1 MIGVS
6 RMEGRKKKI
15 LIILLLIGIL
25 SIGSISIKYDLLSI
39 KKVEATNI
47 SDTLNNMGNNSL
59 INKLL
64 NNQIRQVEDEKTAT
78 LLEEKREILEAQRIE
93 EEKERIEQ
101 EILALENDPN
111 SRFAYLTFDDG
122 PSINSTPAILDILK
136 EYEIKATFFVLGSNA
151 EKHPDILKRI
161 RDEGHKIGN
170 HSYSH
175 VYGYIYRNTRN
186 FMEDISRADG
196 VLKDILGEDFETKLL
211 RLPGGSF
218 GKYKA
223 PMVKAAENEGYTIY
237 DWNSLNGD
245 AEGYNLKNSYLT
257 RRLRETTMNK
267 KNAIILMHDMD
278 SKVGTVETLREN
290 IDYLISQ
297 GFYFRVLEENND
309 D

>member
-1 MIGVS
+1 MMIGVS

-111 SRFAYLTFDDG
+111 L
-122 PSINSTPAILDILK
+122 
-136 EYEIKATFFVLGSNA
+136 
-151 EKHPDILKRI
+151 
-161 RDEGHKIGN
+161 
-170 HSYSH
+170 
-175 VYGYIYRNTRN
+175 
-186 FMEDISRADG
+186 
-196 VLKDILGEDFETKLL
+196 
-211 RLPGGSF
+211 
-218 GKYKA
+218 
-223 PMVKAAENEGYTIY
+223 
-237 DWNSLNGD
+237 
-245 AEGYNLKNSYLT
+245 
-257 RRLRETTMNK
+257 
-267 KNAIILMHDMD
+267 
-278 SKVGTVETLREN
+278 
-290 IDYLISQ
+290 
-297 GFYFRVLEENND
+297 
-309 D
+309 